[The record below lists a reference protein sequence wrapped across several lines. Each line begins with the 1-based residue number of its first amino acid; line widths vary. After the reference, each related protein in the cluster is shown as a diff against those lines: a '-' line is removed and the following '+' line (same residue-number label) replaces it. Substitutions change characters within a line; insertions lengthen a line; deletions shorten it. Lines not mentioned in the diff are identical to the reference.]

1 MSQDPQEAEKAI
13 AKTLRLRGTPA
24 PVAQV
29 SRRAL
34 LIVGAV
40 LIAGVAG
47 AVSWSLVDKRKPAAT
62 EATHMP
68 SVPPERVTN
77 LPRGYVGPA
86 SVPALGPPL
95 PGDLGRPIL
104 SAARARQA
112 GEPSGLPVAGL
123 ERPAMAPA
131 IAPVVSAPLDPQVE
145 AAREVRRAAIQSGLF
160 VATSVWR
167 DEAAASGQGSGSGAL
182 GSPVAP
188 DGGQAGDSRTTS
200 VERLQAPVSPYI
212 LQAGAIIPAALV
224 TGLRSDAPGVAIAQ
238 VTQDVFD
245 SLGGGVLL
253 IPAGARLVGD
263 YDAEV
268 QSGQS
273 RLRVVWT
280 RLILPSGRS
289 IVLDRLPGADA
300 QGMAGL
306 QDGVDHHGRR
316 VLAAAGLSALLA
328 IGAEA
333 GSSSEASDLAR
344 AVRRAGADTASGVG
358 QQIVGKSLDLTPT
371 LTIRPGAPL
380 RVLLVRDLVLEPYV
394 DNRPLERTT
403 P

>member
-47 AVSWSLVDKRKPAAT
+47 AVSWSLMDKRKPAAAEPT
-62 EATHMP
+62 YTP
-68 SVPPERVTN
+68 SPPPERVTA

-86 SVPALGPPL
+86 SFPALGPPL

-112 GEPSGLPVAGL
+112 GDPSALPVGGL
-123 ERPAMAPA
+123 APPATAPA

-160 VATSVWR
+160 VATSVRR
-167 DEAAASGQGSGSGAL
+167 DGTAASGQVSGSEAL
-182 GSPVAP
+182 GPSWAA
-188 DGGQAGDSRTTS
+188 DGGQAGDPRTTS

-289 IVLDRLPGADA
+289 IVLDKLPGADA

-306 QDGVDHHGRR
+306 QDGVDRHGGR
-316 VLAAAGLSALLA
+316 VLAAAGLSTLLA

-333 GSSSEASDLAR
+333 GSSSEESDLAR
-344 AVRRAGADTASGVG
+344 AVRRAGADTVSRVG
-358 QQIVGKSLDLTPT
+358 QQMVGKSLDLAPT

-380 RVLLVRDLVLEPYV
+380 RVMLTRDLVLEPY
-394 DNRPLERTT
+394 DDKRLLERKT

>member
-1 MSQDPQEAEKAI
+1 MSQGPQEAEKAI

-34 LIVGAV
+34 LVVSAV
-40 LIAGVAG
+40 LIVGVAG
-47 AVSWSLVDKRKPAAT
+47 AVSWSLMNKRKPAAV
-62 EATHMP
+62 EATYTP
-68 SVPPERVTN
+68 SPPPERVTA

-112 GEPSGLPVAGL
+112 GDPTALPVGGL

-131 IAPVVSAPLDPQVE
+131 ASAPIDPRIE
-145 AAREVRRAAIQSGLF
+145 AAREARRAAIQSGLF
-160 VATSVWR
+160 VAASVRR
-167 DEAAASGQGSGSGAL
+167 DTTPASGQGSGSGAL
-182 GSPVAP
+182 GPSRMA
-188 DGGQAGDSRTTS
+188 DGGQAGDPRTTS
-200 VERLQAPVSPYI
+200 AERLQAPVSPYI

-263 YDAEV
+263 YDAQV

-289 IVLDRLPGADA
+289 IVLDKLPGADA

-306 QDGVDHHGRR
+306 QDGVDRHGGR
-316 VLAAAGLSALLA
+316 VLAAAGLSTLLA

-333 GSSSEASDLAR
+333 GSSSEESDLAR
-344 AVRRAGADTASGVG
+344 AVRRAGADTASSVG
-358 QQIVGKSLDLTPT
+358 QQMVGKSLDLAPT

-380 RVLLVRDLVLEPYV
+380 RVLLTRDLVLEPYS
-394 DNRPLERTT
+394 ERSL

>member
-40 LIAGVAG
+40 LMAGVAG
-47 AVSWSLVDKRKPAAT
+47 AVSWLLMDKRKPAAV
-62 EATHMP
+62 EATYTP
-68 SVPPERVTN
+68 SPPPERVTS
-77 LPRGYVGPA
+77 LPCGYVGPA
-86 SVPALGPPL
+86 IVPALGPPL
-95 PGDLGRPIL
+95 PGDLGRRTL
-104 SAARARQA
+104 AAVRVRQA
-112 GEPSGLPVAGL
+112 GDPSALPVGVL

-131 IAPVVSAPLDPQVE
+131 VPVPIDPQVE

-160 VATSVWR
+160 VAASAGR
-167 DEAAASGQGSGSGAL
+167 DATFASGQGGGSGAA
-182 GSPVAP
+182 GPSREA
-188 DGGQAGDSRTTS
+188 DGEQAGDPRTTS
-200 VERLQAPVSPYI
+200 IERLQAPVSPYI

-245 SLGGGVLL
+245 SLGGGLLL

-263 YDAEV
+263 YDAQV

-273 RLRVVWT
+273 RLQVVWT
-280 RLILPSGRS
+280 RMILPSGRS
-289 IVLDRLPGADA
+289 IVLDKLPVADA

-306 QDGVDHHGRR
+306 QDGVDRHGGR
-316 VLAAAGLSALLA
+316 VLAAAGLSTLLA

-333 GSSSEASDLAR
+333 GSSSEESDPSRGRYHEQVEA
-344 AVRRAGADTASGVG
+344 RRAGRRDPRQADAGRAGRHPS
-358 QQIVGKSLDLTPT
+358 
-371 LTIRPGAPL
+371 
-380 RVLLVRDLVLEPYV
+380 
-394 DNRPLERTT
+394 
-403 P
+403 

>member
-1 MSQDPQEAEKAI
+1 MSLDPQEAEKAI

-34 LIVGAV
+34 LIIGAV

-47 AVSWSLVDKRKPAAT
+47 AVSWSLMDKRKPAAA
-62 EATHMP
+62 EATYTP
-68 SVPPERVTN
+68 SPPPERVTA

-112 GEPSGLPVAGL
+112 GEPSALSVGGL
-123 ERPAMAPA
+123 ERPAMAQA
-131 IAPVVSAPLDPQVE
+131 VSATVDPRVE
-145 AAREVRRAAIQSGLF
+145 AAREVKRAAIQSGLF
-160 VATSVWR
+160 VAASARR
-167 DEAAASGQGSGSGAL
+167 DTTPASGQGIGSGAL
-182 GSPVAP
+182 GPPVAP
-188 DGGQAGDSRTTS
+188 DGGQAGDPRTTS

-263 YDAEV
+263 YDAQV

-289 IVLDRLPGADA
+289 IVLDKLPGADA

-306 QDGVDHHGRR
+306 QDGVDRHGGR
-316 VLAAAGLSALLA
+316 VLAAAGLSTLLA

-333 GSSSEASDLAR
+333 GSSSEESDLAR

-358 QQIVGKSLDLTPT
+358 QQIVGKGLDLAPT

-380 RVLLVRDLVLEPYV
+380 RVLLTRDLVLEPYD
-394 DNRPLERTT
+394 DNRSLERTT

>member
-47 AVSWSLVDKRKPAAT
+47 AVSWSLMDKRTPAAA
-62 EATHMP
+62 EATYTP
-68 SVPPERVTN
+68 SPPPERVTA

-112 GEPSGLPVAGL
+112 GDPSALRVGEL
-123 ERPAMAPA
+123 ERPVMAQA
-131 IAPVVSAPLDPQVE
+131 VSAPVDPRVE

-160 VATSVWR
+160 VAASARR
-167 DEAAASGQGSGSGAL
+167 DATLASGQGGGSGAA
-182 GSPVAP
+182 GPSWAA
-188 DGGQAGDSRTTS
+188 DGGQAGDPRTTS

-289 IVLDRLPGADA
+289 IVLDKLPGADA

-306 QDGVDHHGRR
+306 QDGVDRHGRR

-333 GSSSEASDLAR
+333 GSSSEESDLAR

-358 QQIVGKSLDLTPT
+358 QQMVGKSLDLAPT

-380 RVLLVRDLVLEPYV
+380 RVLLTRDLVLEPY
-394 DNRPLERTT
+394 DDKRSLERKT

>member
-34 LIVGAV
+34 LIVGAA

-47 AVSWSLVDKRKPAAT
+47 AVSWSLMDKRKPAAA
-62 EATHMP
+62 EAAYTP
-68 SVPPERVTN
+68 SPPPERVTA

-112 GEPSGLPVAGL
+112 GEPSALPAGGL
-123 ERPAMAPA
+123 ERPVMVQAVSS
-131 IAPVVSAPLDPQVE
+131 PVDPRVE
-145 AAREVRRAAIQSGLF
+145 AAGEVRRAAIQSGLF
-160 VATSVWR
+160 VAASARR
-167 DEAAASGQGSGSGAL
+167 DAISASGQGSGSGAPDP
-182 GSPVAP
+182 SKVA
-188 DGGQAGDSRTTS
+188 GGGPAGDPRITS
-200 VERLQAPVSPYI
+200 GERLQAPISPYI

-253 IPAGARLVGD
+253 IPAGSRLVGD
-263 YDAEV
+263 YDAQV

-289 IVLDRLPGADA
+289 IVLDKLPGADA

-306 QDGVDHHGRR
+306 QDGVDRHGGR
-316 VLAAAGLSALLA
+316 VLAAAGLSTLLA

-333 GSSSEASDLAR
+333 SSSSEESDLAR
-344 AVRRAGADTASGVG
+344 AVQRASAETASGVG
-358 QQIVGKSLDLTPT
+358 QQMVGKSLELAPT

-380 RVLLVRDLVLEPYV
+380 RVLLTRDLVLEPY
-394 DNRPLERTT
+394 DDKSYLERKT

>member
-1 MSQDPQEAEKAI
+1 MSQDPQEAEKFI

-40 LIAGVAG
+40 VIAGVAG
-47 AVSWSLVDKRKPAAT
+47 AVSWSLMDKRKPAAA
-62 EATHMP
+62 EATYTP
-68 SVPPERVTN
+68 SPPPERVTA

-112 GEPSGLPVAGL
+112 GDPSPLSVNAPDHAAV
-123 ERPAMAPA
+123 APA
-131 IAPVVSAPLDPQVE
+131 GPAPIDPQVE

-160 VATSVWR
+160 VAASAGR
-167 DEAAASGQGSGSGAL
+167 DGQGQGTGLGA
-182 GSPVAP
+182 
-188 DGGQAGDSRTTS
+188 AGPSFATVGEQTGDPRTTS

-224 TGLRSDAPGVAIAQ
+224 TGLKSDAPGVAIAQ

-263 YDAEV
+263 YDAQV

-280 RLILPSGRS
+280 RLILPTGRS
-289 IVLDRLPGADA
+289 IVLDKLPGADA

-306 QDGVDHHGRR
+306 QDGVDRHGGRI
-316 VLAAAGLSALLA
+316 LAAAGLSTLLA

-333 GSSSEASDLAR
+333 GSSSEESDLVR
-344 AVRRAGADTASGVG
+344 AVRRAGADTAGAVG
-358 QQIVGKSLDLTPT
+358 QQMVGKSLDLAPT

-380 RVLLVRDLVLEPYV
+380 RVLLTRDLVLEPY
-394 DNRPLERTT
+394 LEIAA